1 MLITLTGSAGCFWF
15 GGGDRL
21 RPDWYPLSER
31 LTAPH
36 PGSSEEL
43 VCSSPLAKASWGA
56 WWQSA
61 IDPWELVVLP
71 ECKSVLSGFFRQ
83 SLTTHL
89 TKGFAKLTQFF
100 GLRPFLWLWV
110 EFDVL
115 VAREDSDR
123 VIFRRSSDT
132 SYKNHSPLLFIHCPN
147 PYMYSKGKS
156 GAAACRQPPAWT
168 SRAVFIDF
176 GILGDSIQMSYNRW
190 KLKLRLQPVVGT
202 VHWNGEIHYIH
213 QHIA

>member
-115 VAREDSDR
+115 VATEDSDR

-132 SYKNHSPLLFIHCPN
+132 SYKIHICFLEIASFSFI
-147 PYMYSKGKS
+147 
-156 GAAACRQPPAWT
+156 A
-168 SRAVFIDF
+168 I
-176 GILGDSIQMSYNRW
+176 IQSCM
-190 KLKLRLQPVVGT
+190 
-202 VHWNGEIHYIH
+202 
-213 QHIA
+213 